1 MQEVTT
7 CCFAQFYDGFRF
19 QDWVCSFDIV
29 AHLEGNWAMGRFPRV
44 VCCTL
49 RNYHCTVLYRTILF
63 YSFHFISIMRWGIQ
77 HLFVGQSADS
87 YLITAS
93 PGFPPRSHGR
103 QHTTNP
109 FNDTRIRTL
118 WPRIYSAWTSP
129 TQVVIIPDRPHVQK
143 SEDAWHKSSYWNGT
157 TGETRGI
164 RWFGELVCFCFTRK
178 VSTEGW
184 WGNLLDW
191 LNCHP
196 KSKAQAAARFVR
208 KELLKL
214 LKDTKNKAL
223 KAKICGKTP
232 WCCEEHFYTASND
245 MCSKLDLYFEAW
257 DTASWWGS
265 WVLKLYYL

>member
-7 CCFAQFYDGFRF
+7 CCFVQFYDGFRF

-109 FNDTRIRTL
+109 FNDTWIRTQ

-157 TGETRGI
+157 TGER
-164 RWFGELVCFCFTRK
+164 GELGALGNWCVFVVFLFHK
-178 VSTEGW
+178 KGEH
-184 WGNLLDW
+184 WGMRHSSWLAELD
-191 LNCHP
+191 P
-196 KSKAQAAARFVR
+196 KSKAQAACAFC
-208 KELLKL
+208 KER
-214 LKDTKNKAL
+214 AL
-223 KAKICGKTP
+223 EAAEGYEKQGFEGEDLRKTP
-232 WCCEEHFYTASND
+232 VVCCEEHAN
-245 MCSKLDLYFEAW
+245 CI
-257 DTASWWGS
+257 
-265 WVLKLYYL
+265 